1 MRRRTFMRDIIPEI
15 KTEEAYEKALSYIYS
30 LLDSKAES
38 PEAYELKVWSEAVEK
53 YEEINY
59 PIP

>member
-1 MRRRTFMRDIIPEI
+1 MINTTLEI

-30 LLDSKAES
+30 LLDAKPES
-38 PEAYELKVWSEAVEK
+38 SEEYELKVWSDAVEK
-53 YEEINY
+53 YEETHY